1 MNHTRAV
8 KEKKGK
14 KMKKIVLMMIAM
26 MSMTVAFAENGD
38 ENKDAKKAEV
48 ADMAPRSSYN
58 MSMNYDKL
66 AHTLRLDEEQMVPV
80 ALVHNRFVRNMRK
93 AADADA
99 NLRERMVK
107 KAANREFAEM
117 SYILTR
123 DQMDTFR
130 AMITATLENRGL
142 VK

>member
-48 ADMAPRSSYN
+48 VAIAPRNSYN

-66 AHTLRLDEEQMVPV
+66 ARTLRLDEEQMVPV